1 MKKRIYISPATIVM
15 SMAHE
20 LPVATSNIVEG
31 NSFRMNSSTMSEG
44 DGGDAT
50 KGSGS
55 WDVWDDEDE

>member
-1 MKKRIYISPATIVM
+1 
-15 SMAHE
+15 
-20 LPVATSNIVEG
+20 
-31 NSFRMNSSTMSEG
+31 MNSSTMSEG